1 MSKKLEIETKEKLEK
16 DILLLED
23 KLVEIKDFYEKMQK
37 FYSIKSDLIVKDE
50 NEDSLA
56 FILEEHLKKNQEE
69 FEGLKENIIKSKE
82 MFDKL
87 SNLENYINEM
97 IPGIAKTR
105 LNYVSEILSDN
116 NLKVFNEKI
125 NVINNSYAEIFQ
137 TNGNL
142 PEIIKNKHSEIIRM
156 YNELFD
162 EQEKQK
168 SKYNS
173 LIDFYK
179 KMEEADKEIFLE
191 QGDKKSRYQILLDTH
206 NEYIDKNKKLEIFYK
221 KIFGDEKN
229 EITSLEKELND
240 RIESLKDIENEA
252 KKVIA
257 LSSDA
262 GLASGFHQRG
272 KKAFYNKIM
281 SLIIFCFALTF
292 IGVYN
297 FETIKIDNLHQMEL
311 SSFILKIMLNA
322 PFIWIATVANINLN
336 KYARLEEEYAH
347 KESLA
352 KSFERYKEEISKL
365 NNSGNNKSDLLE
377 ELLRTNIEAF
387 KVNPAQTMHQLNEE
401 HLVNN

>member
-1 MSKKLEIETKEKLEK
+1 MGKKLGIEKNLEVNISLLETK
-16 DILLLED
+16 LLEMR
-23 KLVEIKDFYEKMQK
+23 DFYNKMQK
-37 FYSIKSDLIVKDE
+37 LYSIKSDLIVKDGNE
-50 NEDSLA
+50 NSLA
-56 FILEEHLKKNQEE
+56 FMLEEHLEKNQKE
-69 FEGLKENIIKSKE
+69 FEELKENIIKSKE

-87 SNLENYINEM
+87 SNLENYINEI

-125 NVINNSYAEIFQ
+125 NTVNNSYAEIFQ

-156 YNELFD
+156 YDELFA
-162 EQEKQK
+162 EQENKE

-173 LIDFYK
+173 LINFYK
-179 KMEEADKEIFLE
+179 KMEEAYKEIFLE
-191 QGDKKSRYQILLDTH
+191 QENKKSRYQILLDTH
-206 NEYIDKNKKLEIFYK
+206 NEYINKNKQLEVFYK

-229 EITSLEKELND
+229 EISSLEKELED
-240 RIESLKDIENEA
+240 RIENLKNIENEA

-272 KKAFYNKIM
+272 KKAFYNKSM
-281 SLIIFCFALTF
+281 SLIIFCSALTS
-292 IGVYN
+292 IGIYN
-297 FETIKIDNLHQMEL
+297 FETIGIDSFQQMEL
-311 SSFILKIMLNA
+311 SSFILKVMINA

-365 NNSGNNKSDLLE
+365 DDKENNKSDLLE

-387 KVNPAQTMHQLNEE
+387 KVNPAQTMHQLNEKL
-401 HLVNN
+401 LVNN